1 MHCGALK
8 LRKLIT
14 RTTILA
20 PLIAFNGKRHTMS
33 RKMTL
38 RAFGF
43 VLLASILGHW
53 SAPSLF
59 AQAKSD
65 WDGWRAISH
74 IKGVATAENTS
85 HDDDVDEG
93 TTRTNGFA
101 TYHFELNPE
110 EQQEL
115 NAIQARLVPGMPSAT
130 DIARMKRASTSS
142 LRWEAME
149 APKVSDQY
157 HHFNTGARS
166 NPGTTTIDFEYN
178 GKVQHTDT
186 DSGAQFSI
194 DLRRGTWNFHALQSE
209 YEKPAEMT
217 VVWKGE
223 DSRNW
228 TEKRIR
234 AEIVAII
241 ADQPLPKQP
250 QTLTASSKLIDG
262 PTETH
267 PNFGGSRT
275 YNVRLWPEF
284 EDVKLDVIVEDY
296 EKWRPLG
303 NIANPQKPGNKL
315 KVVAELKPRN
325 QDTVTNARPKS
336 ITFELKDTSHEPGVC
351 LNWPLGATDKDPDL
365 KLAEDTMYSGKPDAN
380 GQKLVVND
388 PTADNRG
395 FYIGQSQIESYD
407 FGSRAEVYVTAQ
419 MEDGRTIVGTFKTD
433 KGDDD
438 LVALPKGRKDGDW
451 IAMSWRKAHDVADVP
466 DDDDSEGE
474 PKGDG
479 SKGDGFTLY
488 EEYRGFVENG
498 VRIEGDPKKKDF
510 FVLNLVGDKANAGIG
525 LFTRLS
531 ELTVHPKL
539 RAAEMAEDKR
549 LMNGNHRDAPHR
561 VDQHGV
567 WIKEFSVAKLGDKGA
582 LTVGLK
588 DRVSLRPG
596 LTKGIGITAPNDPKS
611 IFAKS
616 YNLSAADQAIAYNRA
631 IAHELLHSVG
641 VEHHGKGDYN
651 MTLSF
656 FNPDA
661 KKNTLHQP
669 AFHQPGGGPIILL
682 AETGENLADD
692 YYAKYKAAREEMKKI
707 FGASY
712 LSEARTML
720 AERAGYA
727 EFAHT
732 PPEEIAEWLL
742 DNAMDWQT
750 AIQISIGVEHGE
762 SSGDQDC
769 VMRYYFCNAYPARG
783 RPNTYYVSAK
793 GTEPIGQTLC
803 HSPKG
808 TGINDAE
815 THKPQSRY
823 GDAGSNLGNCT
834 EQVCPNDAIPP
845 RKL

>member
-1 MHCGALK
+1 MHRDSVTTTRVRVVALVASREKGASF
-8 LRKLIT
+8 T
-14 RTTILA
+14 GM
-20 PLIAFNGKRHTMS
+20 FS
-33 RKMTL
+33 L
-38 RAFGF
+38 RAFSLM
-43 VLLASILGHW
+43 LLTGLLGIG

-59 AQAKSD
+59 AQAKSE

-74 IKGVATAENTS
+74 IKGVATAENIS
-85 HDDDVDEG
+85 HDEDVDEG

-101 TYHFELNPE
+101 TYHFELIPE
-110 EQQEL
+110 ELTEL
-115 NAIQARLVPGMPSAT
+115 ALLERHRVPGMPSAI
-130 DIARMKRASTSS
+130 DLARMKRANTSA
-142 LRWEAME
+142 LGWEAME
-149 APKVSDQY
+149 APTVSDQY
-157 HHFNTGARS
+157 HYFNVGARA
-166 NPGTTTIDFEYN
+166 NPGTMSIDFDHN
-178 GKVQHTDT
+178 GKVEHSDV

-217 VVWKGE
+217 VVWTGE
-223 DSRNW
+223 DARSW

-234 AEIVAII
+234 AEIFNIG

-250 QTLTASSKLIDG
+250 QALIASFKLIN
-262 PTETH
+262 PPIETH
-267 PNFGGSRT
+267 PNAGGSRT

-284 EDVKLDVIVEDY
+284 EDVKLEVIVEGY
-296 EKWRPLG
+296 EAWRPLG
-303 NIANPQKPGNKL
+303 NISNPKKPGNTL
-315 KVVAELKPRN
+315 KIVAELKPRN
-325 QDTVTNARPKS
+325 RDAITTARPKS

-365 KLAEDTMYSGKPDAN
+365 KLAEDTMYSGKPDTN

-395 FYIGQSQIESYD
+395 FYVGQCQVESYD
-407 FGSRAEVYVTAQ
+407 FGARAAIYVTAQ
-419 MEDGRTIVGTFKTD
+419 MEDGRTIVGTIKTD
-433 KGDDD
+433 TGDDD

-466 DDDDSEGE
+466 DDDDSEDD

-498 VRIEGDPKKKDF
+498 VRVEGDPHKKDF
-510 FVLNLVGDKANAGIG
+510 FVLNLVGPTAEAGIG

-531 ELTVHPKL
+531 ELKVHPKL
-539 RAAEMAEDKR
+539 QAAEMAEDKR

-567 WIKEFSVAKLGDKGA
+567 WIKEFSVAQLGDNGA
-582 LTVGLK
+582 LTVGFK
-588 DRVSLRPG
+588 DHVSLRPG

-616 YNLSAADQAIAYNRA
+616 YNLSAAGQGFAYNRA

-661 KKNTLHQP
+661 KKNTLHKP
-669 AFHQPGGGPIILL
+669 AFHQPGGGPITLL
-682 AETGENLADD
+682 AETGEDLADA

-732 PPEEIAEWLL
+732 TPEEIAEWLL

-750 AIQISIGVEHGE
+750 VIQISIGVEHGA

-783 RPNTYYVSAK
+783 QPNTYYVTAK
-793 GTEPIGQTLC
+793 GSEPIGQTLC

-808 TGINDAE
+808 TGINDDQ